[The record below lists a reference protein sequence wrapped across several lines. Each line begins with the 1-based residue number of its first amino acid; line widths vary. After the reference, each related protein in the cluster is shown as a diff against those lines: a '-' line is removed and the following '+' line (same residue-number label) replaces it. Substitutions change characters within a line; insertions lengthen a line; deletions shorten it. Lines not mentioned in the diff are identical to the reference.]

1 MVLFKRRPAS
11 DLCELLSGQR
21 RGLRAALLRGLLSL
35 GELPYRVVV
44 GWRNWRHDRSAS
56 KSQKVA
62 VPVVSVGNLT
72 VGGTGK
78 TPMVALLARWY
89 RRRGV
94 RVAVVS
100 RGYGAEE
107 GQRNDEAM
115 ELELRL
121 PDVPQMQNP
130 DRVAGAQAAIE
141 EFQCQLVLLDDGFQH
156 RRLRRDLD
164 IVLLDATE
172 PFGFGHLLPRG
183 LLREPVSS
191 LRRAHVVVLSRAD
204 AIEPARREEI
214 RARVRRYAPNAVWVE
229 ASHAPEALV
238 NSAGEARPPADVRGK
253 RVLAFC
259 GIGNPGAF
267 RSTLQSLGAEVAA
280 FREFPDH
287 HAYVREDIAALA
299 QAARECSADLAV
311 CTRKDFVKIR
321 ADRLGNATLWALQI
335 DLSITTGQAGLE
347 ALLVKHVPAA
357 NNGSRESNTIQAN
370 SSPSREVPS

>member
-1 MVLFKRRPAS
+1 MTLLKRFSAS
-11 DLCELLSGQR
+11 DLGDLLGGQR
-21 RGLRAALLRGLLSL
+21 RGVRPAILRGFLSL
-35 GELPYRVVV
+35 GEIPYWAAVA
-44 GWRNWRHDRSAS
+44 WRNWRYDRSAS

-62 VPVVSVGNLT
+62 VPVISVGNLT

-78 TPMVALLARWY
+78 TPLVAWLARWF
-89 RRRGV
+89 RQRGV

-100 RGYGAEE
+100 RGYGVEY

-130 DRVAGAQAAIE
+130 DRVAGALAAIE
-141 EFQCQLVLLDDGFQH
+141 EFQCQLILLDDGFQH

-204 AIEPARREEI
+204 AVAPVRREEI
-214 RARVRRYAPNAVWVE
+214 RARVRRYAPSAVWVE
-229 ASHAPEALV
+229 ASHAPHALV
-238 NSAGEARPPADVRGK
+238 NSSGEARPPDVRGK

-267 RSTLQSLGAEVAA
+267 RRTLEALGAEVAA
-280 FREFPDH
+280 FREFADH
-287 HAYVREDIAALA
+287 HAYVRDDIAALA
-299 QAARECSADLAV
+299 QATRECSAELAV
-311 CTRKDFVKIR
+311 CTHKDLVKIR
-321 ADRLGNATLWALQI
+321 ADRLGAVPLFALQI
-335 DLSITTGQAGLE
+335 DPSISAGQSKLE
-347 ALLVKHVPAA
+347 SLLVKQLAAA
-357 NNGSRESNTIQAN
+357 NNGGRESNTIQAH